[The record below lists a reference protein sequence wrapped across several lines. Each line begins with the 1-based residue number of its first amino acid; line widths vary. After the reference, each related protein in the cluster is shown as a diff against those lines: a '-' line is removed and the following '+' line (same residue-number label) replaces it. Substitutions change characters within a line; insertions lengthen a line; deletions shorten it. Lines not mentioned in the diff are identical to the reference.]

1 MVEKITLDNGVRI
14 VCEHIPHVRSASIGF
29 WFGVGSRHESAQIN
43 GVSHFMEHM
52 LFKGTDSRTA
62 IQIAE
67 ETDQLGG
74 GLNAFTTKECTCFYG
89 RVLDTNLRQT
99 VDLLAD
105 MLFHSKFCES
115 DIEAE
120 RSVIG
125 EEIDMYEDSPEDL
138 VSEELLERVFPDST
152 LALPILG
159 TKASLKN
166 ITRETLLA
174 YKETHY
180 VPERLVIA
188 LSGSYAAD
196 DPTHIKDI
204 FAQMVRRPALTAECA
219 AYVPAFTVRKKEIEQ
234 NHLCLLLPGL
244 SSVSEDRYAAQ
255 LLLNILGGGMSSRL
269 FQTVREKHGLCYSIY
284 SFGASYSD
292 LGALGIYTALSHET
306 EENALALIL
315 DILHDLRT
323 NGVTTAE
330 RDRACQQVKSSILMS
345 LESTSS
351 RMNSL
356 GRSELYRGYIPSP
369 DETIARYDSVTRDHI
384 HALATQL
391 IDLDQL
397 SFSAVGQVQEETQY
411 RDWLT
416 NRDR

>member
-14 VCEHIPHVRSASIGF
+14 VYEHIPHVRSASIGF
-29 WFGVGSRHESAQIN
+29 WFGVGSRHENPQIN
-43 GVSHFMEHM
+43 GASHFMEHM
-52 LFKGTDSRTA
+52 LFKGTQSRTA

-89 RVLDTNLRQT
+89 RVLDSNLRQA

-105 MLFHSKFCES
+105 MLFHSKFCEH

-166 ITRETLLA
+166 LTRDALLA
-174 YKETHY
+174 YRDTHY
-180 VPERLVIA
+180 TPQRLVIA
-188 LSGSYAAD
+188 LSGNFSAGD
-196 DPTHIKDI
+196 LSHIKNT
-204 FAQMVRRPALTAECA
+204 FSQMARRPTPETDSAV
-219 AYVPAFTVRKKEIEQ
+219 YVPAFTVRKKEIEQ

-244 SSVSEDRYAAQ
+244 SSVSEDRYAGQ
-255 LLLNILGGGMSSRL
+255 LLSSILGGGMSSRL

-306 EENALALIL
+306 EERALALIL
-315 DILHDLRT
+315 DILQDLRT
-323 NGVTTAE
+323 NGVTMAE
-330 RDRACQQVKSSILMS
+330 RDRACQQVTSSILMS

-356 GRSELYRGYIPSP
+356 GRSELYRGHIPTP
-369 DETIARYDSVTRDHI
+369 EETIARYDRVTVGDL
-384 HALATQL
+384 HALAERL
-391 IDLDQL
+391 LDLDQL
-397 SFSAVGQVQEETQY
+397 SFSAVGQVREIAQY
-411 RDWLT
+411 RGLLG
-416 NRDR
+416 

>member
-29 WFGVGSRHESAQIN
+29 WFGVGSRHENAQIN
-43 GVSHFMEHM
+43 GASHFMEHM
-52 LFKGTDSRTA
+52 FFKGTTSRTA

-89 RVLDTNLRQT
+89 RVLDSDLRQT

-120 RSVIG
+120 RSVIN

-152 LALPILG
+152 LSLPILG
-159 TKASLKN
+159 TKTSLKN
-166 ITRETLLA
+166 INREALLA
-174 YKETHY
+174 YKEAHY

-188 LSGSYAAD
+188 LSGNFSTD
-196 DPTHIKDI
+196 DLTHIKDI
-204 FAQMVRRPALTAECA
+204 FGAMARQPVLA
-219 AYVPAFTVRKKEIEQ
+219 ADSATYVPAFTVRKKEIEQ

-244 SSVSEDRYAAQ
+244 SSVSEDRYTAQ

-284 SFGASYSD
+284 SFGASYRD

-306 EENALALIL
+306 EEKALALIL
-315 DILHDLRT
+315 DILRDLRT
-323 NGVTTAE
+323 NGVTQAE
-330 RDRACQQVKSSILMS
+330 RDRACQQVKSAILMS

-356 GRSELYRGYIPSP
+356 GRSELYRSQIPTP
-369 DETIARYDSVTRDHI
+369 EETIARYDSVSVEGIYT
-384 HALATQL
+384 LAQRFL
-391 IDLDQL
+391 DFDQL
-397 SFSAVGQVQEETQY
+397 SFSAVGQVRDIAQY
-411 RDWLT
+411 RDLLS
-416 NRDR
+416 

>member
-1 MVEKITLDNGVRI
+1 MVGKITLDNGVRI

-43 GVSHFMEHM
+43 GASHFMEHM
-52 LFKGTDSRTA
+52 FFKGTDSRTA

-89 RVLDTNLRQT
+89 RVLDSDLRQT

-120 RSVIG
+120 RSVIN

-138 VSEELLERVFPDST
+138 VSEELLERVFPAST
-152 LALPILG
+152 LAFPILG

-166 ITRETLLA
+166 INREALLA
-174 YKETHY
+174 YKEAHY

-188 LSGSYAAD
+188 LSGNFSAD
-196 DPTHIKDI
+196 DLTHIKDI
-204 FAQMVRRPALTAECA
+204 FGSMAQRPVLTADA
-219 AYVPAFTVRKKEIEQ
+219 ASYVPAFTVRKKEIEQ

-315 DILHDLRT
+315 DTLRDLRT
-323 NGVTTAE
+323 NGVTAAE

-356 GRSELYRGYIPSP
+356 GRSELYRSHIPTP
-369 DETIARYDSVTRDHI
+369 EETISRYDSVTLEGI
-384 HALATQL
+384 HTLAGRL
-391 IDLDQL
+391 LDFDQL
-397 SFSAVGQVQEETQY
+397 SFSAVGQVRDMAQY
-411 RDWLT
+411 QDLLR
-416 NRDR
+416 